1 MAIIIIQYCED
12 NDLIYSHLKT
22 IRLHMNFKIITAGL
36 FLILTSTQ
44 ASQAQPL
51 LEPLLTIKPGAA
63 HGPYVALTL
72 DACQGRVD
80 DRILSALVDNHI
92 RATIFVTARWLK
104 YNAKAV
110 EVFKAHPEL
119 FEIENHGAMHV
130 PAVDVP
136 MKVFGLAAAGSPQA
150 VQDEIEGGAAAI
162 TRIFGHKPK
171 WFRGATGM
179 YTASSAKQI
188 TDLNLKL
195 AGYSLRGDG
204 GSSFS
209 AKKTAATIENAKDG
223 DVIIAHIN
231 QPKKSAGL
239 GVVEGILKLKAKGF
253 IFLRLQDGV

>member
-1 MAIIIIQYCED
+1 
-12 NDLIYSHLKT
+12 
-22 IRLHMNFKIITAGL
+22 
-36 FLILTSTQ
+36 
-44 ASQAQPL
+44 
-51 LEPLLTIKPGAA
+51 
-63 HGPYVALTL
+63 
-72 DACQGRVD
+72 
-80 DRILSALVDNHI
+80 
-92 RATIFVTARWLK
+92 
-104 YNAKAV
+104 
-110 EVFKAHPEL
+110 
-119 FEIENHGAMHV
+119 MHV